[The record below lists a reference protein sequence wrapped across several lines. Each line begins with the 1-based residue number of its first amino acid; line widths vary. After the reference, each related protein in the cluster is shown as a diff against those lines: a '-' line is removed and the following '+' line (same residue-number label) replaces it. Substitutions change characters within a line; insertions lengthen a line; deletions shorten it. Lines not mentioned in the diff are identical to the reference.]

1 MKMDKKEFILSLN
14 ECKVDK
20 NITIN
25 FMDEFGVA
33 DKFGSK
39 FFTKT
44 PDTMLTVLRQLGADV
59 SGVVYKDDKWVTS
72 DVVSNSSV
80 EEVKENVVVET
91 PVEYT
96 EVVEENE
103 GIVLEE
109 VKDKP
114 DVDWEWIS
122 TLKNNTPSKKELDK
136 YAKDKFNID
145 LNRRMTLENMVADL
159 KTQLGVED

>member
-59 SGVVYKDDKWVTS
+59 SGVVYKDAKWTTS
-72 DVVSNSSV
+72 DFSV
-80 EEVKENVVVET
+80 EVVKEDVVVT
-91 PVEYT
+91 P
-96 EVVEENE
+96 
-103 GIVLEE
+103 EE

-159 KTQLGVED
+159 KTQLGIED

>member
-59 SGVVYKDDKWVTS
+59 SDVSYKDNEWFKGYT
-72 DVVSNSSV
+72 VSESFV
-80 EEVKENVVVET
+80 EVKEEVVQET
-91 PVEYT
+91 PVETT
-96 EVVEENE
+96 EVVQEAS
-103 GIVLEE
+103 VVTLEE
-109 VKDKP
+109 VQDKP

-136 YAKDKFNID
+136 YAKDKFNTD

-159 KTQLGVED
+159 KTQLGIED

>member
-59 SGVVYKDDKWVTS
+59 SGAVYKNAKWMVG
-72 DVVSNSSV
+72 DVASNSSV
-80 EEVKENVVVET
+80 EVVKEEVVKET
-91 PVEYT
+91 PVDYT
-96 EVVEENE
+96 EVIEEDS
-103 GIVLEE
+103 VVTSEE

-136 YAKDKFNID
+136 YAKEKLNID

-159 KTQLGVED
+159 KTQLCVED

>member
-59 SGVVYKDDKWVTS
+59 SGAAYKDNKWMTG
-72 DVVSNSSV
+72 DSSV
-80 EEVKENVVVET
+80 EEVKEDVVVET
-91 PVEYT
+91 PVEYA
-96 EVVEENE
+96 EVIEEDH
-103 GIVLEE
+103 VVTSEE
-109 VKDKP
+109 VQDKP

-159 KTQLGVED
+159 KTQLGIED

>member
-72 DVVSNSSV
+72 DSSV
-80 EEVKENVVVET
+80 EAVKEEVVVET

-96 EVVEENE
+96 EVVEENS
-103 GIVLEE
+103 VVTPEE
-109 VKDKP
+109 VQDKP

-159 KTQLGVED
+159 KTQLGIED

>member
-59 SGVVYKDDKWVTS
+59 SGAVYKDNKWMTG
-72 DVVSNSSV
+72 DSSV
-80 EEVKENVVVET
+80 EEVKEDVVVET
-91 PVEYT
+91 PVEYA
-96 EVVEENE
+96 EVIEEDH
-103 GIVLEE
+103 VVTSEE
-109 VKDKP
+109 VQDKP

-159 KTQLGVED
+159 KTQLGIED

>member
-59 SGVVYKDDKWVTS
+59 SGVVYKDDKWTTS
-72 DVVSNSSV
+72 DFSV
-80 EEVKENVVVET
+80 EVVKEDVVVET
-91 PVEYT
+91 PVEYA
-96 EVVEENE
+96 EVIEDDSAVTP
-103 GIVLEE
+103 EE
-109 VKDKP
+109 VQDKP

-145 LNRRMTLENMVADL
+145 LNRRMTLENMVADF
-159 KTQLGVED
+159 KTQLGIED

>member
-59 SGVVYKDDKWVTS
+59 SGVVYKEDKWVTS
-72 DVVSNSSV
+72 DFSV
-80 EEVKENVVVET
+80 EEVKEDVVVET

-96 EVVEENE
+96 EVIEYDSV
-103 GIVLEE
+103 VTPEE

-114 DVDWEWIS
+114 DVDWGWIS

-159 KTQLGVED
+159 KTQLGIED

>member
-1 MKMDKKEFILSLN
+1 MKMGKKEFILSLN

-59 SGVVYKDDKWVTS
+59 SDVSYKDDKWFKGDT
-72 DVVSNSSV
+72 VSESFV
-80 EEVKENVVVET
+80 EVKEEVMQETTVKATVVVHEDS
-91 PVEYT
+91 
-96 EVVEENE
+96 VVTF
-103 GIVLEE
+103 EE
-109 VKDKP
+109 VQDKP

-136 YAKDKFNID
+136 YAKEKFNID

>member
-1 MKMDKKEFILSLN
+1 MKMGKKEFILSLN

-44 PDTMLTVLRQLGADV
+44 PDTMLTVLRQLGANVSDV
-59 SGVVYKDDKWVTS
+59 SYKDDKWLKGEIVS
-72 DVVSNSSV
+72 DSSV
-80 EEVKENVVVET
+80 EVVKEEVVKET
-91 PVEYT
+91 PVEGT
-96 EVVEENE
+96 EVIEENE

-109 VKDKP
+109 VQDKP
-114 DVDWEWIS
+114 DVDWEWIA

-136 YAKDKFNID
+136 YAKEKFNID

>member
-59 SGVVYKDDKWVTS
+59 SDVSYKDDKWFKGYT
-72 DVVSNSSV
+72 VSESFV
-80 EEVKENVVVET
+80 EVKEEVVQET
-91 PVEYT
+91 PVET
-96 EVVEENE
+96 TGVVQEDS
-103 GIVLEE
+103 VVTLEE
-109 VKDKP
+109 VQDKP